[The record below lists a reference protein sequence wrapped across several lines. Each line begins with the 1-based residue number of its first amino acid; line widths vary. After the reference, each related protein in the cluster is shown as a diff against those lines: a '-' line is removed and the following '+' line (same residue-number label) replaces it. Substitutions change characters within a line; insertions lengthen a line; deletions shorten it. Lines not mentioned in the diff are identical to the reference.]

1 MGRTGGNSP
10 PVELSRSASWGTDL
24 PFPKGALGSLP
35 RPRNCQT
42 NLHLL
47 NKGPRQTS
55 SRSRPPPPPTPSLS
69 SSLLVPNWNTWPPR
83 WPPLK
88 IGVPP
93 GWRPGLRGDR
103 CGRSSV
109 HQLHLRGSCAAGGG
123 EARGGGRGLRHGP
136 ATAQPSSALRASP
149 CRRCRHRQAPGRSAN
164 RAAGMRAPAPARP
177 TLRPPPA
184 SRTLA

>member
-1 MGRTGGNSP
+1 MATHPQSNYPALPLGVLTFRSPKARWAASPAPAIVRPTYIFLIKGRDRHP
-10 PVELSRSASWGTDL
+10 RALDL
-24 PFPKGALGSLP
+24 
-35 RPRNCQT
+35 
-42 NLHLL
+42 H
-47 NKGPRQTS
+47 
-55 SRSRPPPPPTPSLS
+55 PPPPSLS